1 MFRAFF
7 VSLSRAT
14 WAQKWITRMP
24 MARQAAARFVAG
36 ETQAQALQV
45 VEQLNQ
51 RGILATLDHLGEST
65 TRPGDAEQATAEI
78 LSLLDAIQSAGVQ
91 ANVSI
96 KLSQIGLVV
105 DPALCEANLWKI
117 LTRARELGNFV
128 RIDMEDSSLTQRTL
142 DLYFK
147 ALTGGFAQHV
157 GIVLQAYLYR
167 TEADLTRVLTAGGRV
182 RLCKGAYKEPPS
194 RAFSRKSDVN
204 LNFDQLALQMLRYTL
219 RHGAPQVSSDGRTP
233 PIPALAT
240 HDPQRIRFVR
250 QAVEE
255 LYLSRRAVEFQML
268 YGIRRDLQESLTAE
282 GFPVRVYV
290 PYGTHWY
297 PYFMRRLGERPANLW
312 FFLKNFFQH

>member
-1 MFRAFF
+1 
-7 VSLSRAT
+7 
-14 WAQKWITRMP
+14 MP

-105 DPALCEANLWKI
+105 NPALCEANLWKI

-219 RHGAPQVSSDGRTP
+219 RHGAPQVSSEGRTP